1 MKSDPQPAPRI
12 VELSAAALQSLD
24 RVREQAHRHRD
35 LWIFAYGSLIW
46 QPDFEVAESRLAKL
60 QGWHR
65 GLKMWSRIN
74 RGTPEQPGLVF
85 ALLPG
90 GAVKG
95 LVMRPSQLDDAFW
108 MRLWQREMPSCV
120 YEPRWLRCMTSQCA
134 VQALAFTLS
143 KKSPN
148 FTGNL
153 PPERLRAILRD
164 RQGGR
169 YGHTYDYALRTHQS
183 LLKLGIHDHALARM
197 LSHAG
202 EAEPPSG
209 AHP

>member
-1 MKSDPQPAPRI
+1 MMTTPLPAPRT
-12 VELSAAALQSLD
+12 VELNQAALQCLQ
-24 RVREQAHRHRD
+24 RVREQARTHRD

-46 QPDFEVAESRLAKL
+46 QPEFEVAESRLASL

-74 RGTPEQPGLVF
+74 RGTPEHPGLVF

-95 LVMRPSQLDDAFW
+95 LVMRPTCTDNSFW

-120 YEPRWLRCMTSQCA
+120 YEPRWLRCTTPQGT

-183 LLKLGIHDHALARM
+183 LLKLGIHDRALAHM
-197 LSHAG
+197 LTHAHEG
-202 EAEPPSG
+202 EHPTG
-209 AHP
+209 ALS